1 MIDYRNKGKLK
12 ICKAS
17 AGSGKTFTL
26 AVEYIKH
33 LVMNPSAYRRILAVT
48 FTNKATAEMKQ
59 RIVSQLYGI
68 SRRLDDSK
76 DYLNKI
82 VTDETITSW
91 YARQIAS
98 QKTTL
103 PIEDIVRDNCRKA
116 LSMIIH
122 DYHRFRIETIDSF
135 FQTIIRELAHD
146 LSLTANLKVELD
158 NDGAL
163 KEGVSRVIDAIV
175 DDKKVERNVLDYVDA
190 KMDENKNW
198 TVNSELEKF
207 GENIFN
213 ENFLKF
219 GKELRDKLDDSNF
232 LQAYRQTINKL
243 KADVIASLVPFGKQF
258 QSICAD
264 RGLDYT
270 HFTGKS
276 KSTMWQF
283 FNKLANLENFANK
296 KPDFPKLSPTL
307 LKHIEGSDF
316 WSKDKN
322 VVEVVEQEQLVQMLT
337 DAISRFRE
345 VVEIVNTVDE
355 IIMHINQLALIN
367 TISKKVNDTLNERG
381 EFLLSNTNHFLNEMI
396 AESDVPFIY
405 ERTGTHFDH
414 IMIDEFQDTS
424 VLQWENFKPL
434 IKNCLDSN
442 HECLVVGDVK
452 QSIYRWR
459 NGEWSIL
466 NGMNEDPDLKEFVN
480 PAPLDTNYRSAE
492 RVVRFN
498 NEFFEKASRL
508 LSESYAAKE
517 GGNAHDILKAYEECR
532 QEIKKQTGGFVR
544 VELKKVS
551 QSDDD
556 MDEWQCRRIA
566 ANVEQLLKAGV
577 PQSQIAILVRK
588 NEFIPAV
595 CDYFDHKAGPINGEQ
610 VRVVSM
616 EAYRLDCSPAVRIL
630 ILALKMLQNLDDKM
644 YKAMLA
650 YHYQSDVMANESVRT
665 DFHQLFAVDNDSLN
679 AALPEALTE
688 HAAELALIP
697 LYELCERLY
706 TILSLNKIADQDAY
720 LFAFYDHVTKFLEG
734 NNTDTEHFLSQWDD
748 KICGETINDGG
759 AEGIRIMSIHKSKGL
774 EFHSVIIPFAT
785 WKVTDGNNNRNHL
798 IWCKP
803 NVPPFDDLP
812 LCPVRVVSA
821 VGNSIFSEDYRTE
834 LLKQYVDNINL
845 LYVAMTRA
853 SENLIVISNPLDGK
867 EKTDLVTMYEVLRQA
882 MPEAWNAQSAVDE
895 EFEVFEE
902 AGSEMCGFQA
912 THKDSKNVMIQK
924 PAMHSLS
931 FTSGDSRGE
940 FRQSNKS
947 KRFIQGEELDG
958 ERTKYLDEGILF
970 HAILSEIQTLDDVE
984 RAIDRLDIEGCFGS
998 RYHREDV
1005 KRLVEH
1011 AFQDPRS
1018 SVWFDSRWTVINE
1031 NAIVFNDSNG
1041 KIATCRPDRVITD
1054 GKETIVID
1062 YKTGIYHLAHEEQVI
1077 RYMNLLQQMGY
1088 PNVKGFLWYIRQQ
1101 SIVEIRC

>member
-1 MIDYRNKGKLK
+1 MKDKHNKGKLK

-33 LVMNPSAYRRILAVT
+33 LVINPSAYRRILAVT

-68 SRRLDDSK
+68 SRHLDDSK
-76 DYLNKI
+76 DYLSKI
-82 VTDETITSW
+82 VSDETIRNW
-91 YARQIAS
+91 YARQISS
-98 QKTTL
+98 QKTML
-103 PIEDIVRDNCRKA
+103 SIEDIVRDNCRKA
-116 LSMIIH
+116 LSMILH

-146 LSLTANLKVELD
+146 LNLTANLKVELD
-158 NDGAL
+158 NESAL
-163 KEGVSRVIDAIV
+163 KEGVSRVIDAII
-175 DDKKVERNVLDYVDA
+175 DDKIVERRVLNYVDA

-207 GENIFN
+207 GKNIFN

-219 GKELRDKLDDSNF
+219 GKNLRDKLNNPNF
-232 LQAYRQTINKL
+232 LDSYRQTIVKL
-243 KADVIASLVPFGKQF
+243 KENAIASLTPFGTQF
-258 QSICAD
+258 LSVCNSH
-264 RGLDYT
+264 GFDYNN
-270 HFTGKS
+270 FSGKS
-276 KSTMWQF
+276 KSTVWMF
-283 FNKLANLENFANK
+283 FTKLSNLSNPANK
-296 KPDFPKLSPTL
+296 RYDFPNLSPTL
-307 LKHIEGSDF
+307 LKHTEGTDC
-316 WSKDKN
+316 WSKDKSVVA
-322 VVEVVEQEQLVQMLT
+322 VVEHEQLVQLLT
-337 DAISRFRE
+337 NAISKLGD
-345 VVEIVNTVDE
+345 VIEIVNTVDE
-355 IIMHINQLALIN
+355 IILHINQLALIN
-367 TISKKVNDTLNERG
+367 TISNKVSDALGERG

-466 NGMNEDPDLKEFVN
+466 NGMNNDSDLKDFVT

-498 NEFFEKASRL
+498 NEFFEKASLL
-508 LSESYAAKE
+508 LSESYASKE
-517 GGNAHDILKAYEECR
+517 GGNAQDILKAYEECR
-532 QEIKKQTGGFVR
+532 QKIKKQDGGYGR

-551 QSDDD
+551 QSADD

-566 ANVEQLLKAGV
+566 ANVEKLLKAGV

-595 CDYFDHKAGPINGEQ
+595 CDYFDHKAGLINGEQ

-616 EAYRLDCSPAVRIL
+616 EAYRLDSSPAVRIL
-630 ILALKMLQNLDDKM
+630 VFALKMLQNPDDKM
-644 YKAMLA
+644 FKALLA
-650 YHYQSDVMANESVRT
+650 YHYQSDVMVNQSVRT
-665 DFHQLFAVDNDSLN
+665 DFHQLFSADDASLN
-679 AALPEALTE
+679 AALPDALTQHVE
-688 HAAELALIP
+688 ELVLVP

-706 TILSLNKIADQDAY
+706 TILNLDRIADQDAY
-720 LFAFYDHVTKFLEG
+720 LFTFYDHVNKFLEG

-748 KICGETINDGG
+748 KICAVTINDGG

-785 WKVTDGNNNRNHL
+785 WKVTDGNNNRNNL

-803 NVPPFDDLP
+803 DVPPFDALP
-812 LCPVRVVSA
+812 LCPVRVVSS
-821 VGNSIFSEDYRTE
+821 VGSSIFSEDYKTE

-853 SENLIVISNPLDGK
+853 SENLIVISHPHDGK
-867 EKTDLVTMYEVLRQA
+867 ERDNLATMYEVLRQA
-882 MPEAWNAQSAVDE
+882 MPSAWTGQSSDDDLDIYE
-895 EFEVFEE
+895 EY
-902 AGSEMCGFQA
+902 GSTVCGFQEK
-912 THKDSKNVMIQK
+912 HKDSENVMLQK
-924 PAMHSLS
+924 PVIHSLT
-931 FTSGDSRGE
+931 FTSGESRGE

-947 KRFIQGEELDG
+947 KRFIQGEDIAR
-958 ERTKYLDEGILF
+958 ERSKYLDEGILF
-970 HAILSEIQTLDDVE
+970 HAILSEIQTLNDVD
-984 RAIDRLDIEGCFGS
+984 RAINRLDIEGCFES
-998 RYHREDV
+998 RYHRDDV

-1011 AFQDPRS
+1011 AFQDSRS

-1031 NAIVFNDSNG
+1031 NAIVFKEPDGRIS
-1041 KIATCRPDRVITD
+1041 TCRPDRVITD
-1054 GKETIVID
+1054 GNETIVID
-1062 YKTGIYHLAHEEQVI
+1062 YKTGIYCPAHEEQVR
-1077 RYMNLLQQMGY
+1077 RYMKLLRQMGY
-1088 PNVKGFLWYIRQQ
+1088 LNVKGFVWYIRQQ
-1101 SIVEIRC
+1101 SIVEVVI

>member
-1 MIDYRNKGKLK
+1 MKDKHNMGKLK

-68 SRRLDDSK
+68 SRQLDDSK
-76 DYLNKI
+76 DYLSKI
-82 VTDETITSW
+82 VTDETITAW

-98 QKTTL
+98 GKTAK
-103 PIEDIVRDNCRKA
+103 PVEDIVRDNCRKA

-158 NDGAL
+158 KDGAL

-219 GKELRDKLDDSNF
+219 GKVLREKLKDSDFLKNYRRTIEQHKQYALQPILDYGRKFLEICDAHGLTVDNFIQKSNGAFGFFQKLSKLDLKNPSMPNVTKKVLSFTDS
-232 LQAYRQTINKL
+232 
-243 KADVIASLVPFGKQF
+243 ADS
-258 QSICAD
+258 
-264 RGLDYT
+264 
-270 HFTGKS
+270 
-276 KSTMWQF
+276 
-283 FNKLANLENFANK
+283 
-296 KPDFPKLSPTL
+296 
-307 LKHIEGSDF
+307 

-322 VVEVVEQEQLVQMLT
+322 VVAIVEQEQLVRLLNET
-337 DAISRFRE
+337 ISKHQE
-345 VVEIVNTVDE
+345 VDKIISTVVEINKLV
-355 IIMHINQLALIN
+355 NQLALIN
-367 TISKKVNDTLNERG
+367 TISNKVNDALNERG

-466 NGMNEDPDLKEFVN
+466 NGMNEDPDLKDFVN
-480 PAPLDTNYRSAE
+480 PDPLDTNYRSSE

-498 NEFFEKASRL
+498 NAFFEKASRL

-517 GGNAHDILKAYEECR
+517 GGNAEDILKAYEECR
-532 QEIKKQTGGFVR
+532 QKIKKQDGGYVR
-544 VELKKVS
+544 VELKKES
-551 QSDDD
+551 QAADD
-556 MDEWQCRRIA
+556 MEEWQCRRIA
-566 ANVEQLLKAGV
+566 ANVEELLKAGV

-588 NEFIPAV
+588 NLSVSAV
-595 CDYFDHKAGPINGEQ
+595 CDYFDHKSGPINGEQ
-610 VRVVSM
+610 VKVVSM
-616 EAYRLDCSPAVRIL
+616 EAYRLDSSPAVSIL
-630 ILALKMLQNLDDKM
+630 VLALKMLQNPDDKT

-650 YHYQSDVMANESVRT
+650 YHYQSDVMGNESVST
-665 DFHQLFAVDNDSLN
+665 DFHQLFATDNDSLN

-688 HAAELALIP
+688 HADELVLIP

-706 TILSLNKIADQDAY
+706 TILRLDRIADQDAY
-720 LFAFYDHVTKFLEG
+720 LFSFYDHVNKFLEG
-734 NNTDTEHFLSQWDD
+734 NITDTEHFLTLWDD
-748 KICGETINDGG
+748 KICAQTINDGG
-759 AEGIRIMSIHKSKGL
+759 VEGIRIMSIHKSKGL

-785 WKVTDGNNNRNHL
+785 WEVTDGSNNNKNL

-803 NVPPFDDLP
+803 DVPPFDALP
-812 LCPVRVVSA
+812 LCPLKIGKALGS
-821 VGNSIFSEDYRTE
+821 SIFAEDYRAE
-834 LLKQYVDNINL
+834 LLKQYVDNINV

-853 SENLIVISNPLDGK
+853 SENLIVISHPQKGK
-867 EKTDLVTMYEVLRQA
+867 AKDDLVSMYEVLRQA
-882 MPEAWNAQSAVDE
+882 MPEEWTALPADDMDFEAYE
-895 EFEVFEE
+895 EC
-902 AGSEMCGFQA
+902 GSRVCGFREK
-912 THKDSKNVMIQK
+912 HKDSKNVMLQK
-924 PAMHSLS
+924 PVMRSLS
-931 FTSGDSRGE
+931 FISGESRGE

-947 KRFIQGEELDG
+947 KRFIQGDELDG

-984 RAIDRLDIEGCFGS
+984 RAIDRLDIEGCFES

-1005 KRLVEH
+1005 KRLVER
-1011 AFQDPRS
+1011 AYQDPRS
-1018 SVWFDSRWTVINE
+1018 SVWFDSKWTVINE
-1031 NAIVFNDSNG
+1031 NAIVFKDSDG

-1054 GKETIVID
+1054 GNETLVID
-1062 YKTGIYHLAHEEQVI
+1062 YKTGIYRLAHEEQVR
-1077 RYMNLLQQMGY
+1077 RYMELLRQMGY